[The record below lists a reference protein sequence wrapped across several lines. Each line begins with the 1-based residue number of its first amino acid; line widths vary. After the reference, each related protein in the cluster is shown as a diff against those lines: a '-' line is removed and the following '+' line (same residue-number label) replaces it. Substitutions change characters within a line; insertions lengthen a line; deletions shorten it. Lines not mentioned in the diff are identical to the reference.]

1 MIACLSLREEG
12 DGGDG
17 DGGDGDR
24 KEGDGG
30 DEIPPTN
37 MKSQIMK
44 ECPVL
49 GSKKLI
55 ECPFLYFQKWT

>member
-37 MKSQIMK
+37 MK
-44 ECPVL
+44 
-49 GSKKLI
+49 
-55 ECPFLYFQKWT
+55 